1 MPRHRFLLDEAASK
15 LMGKSYREARINT
28 TSALTQTRLFQLS
41 SDQGA
46 REMSEQMLLPH
57 RRQRGLLPPTRQT
70 GHTHTSHACAHSHI
84 SEEPNCL
91 LNPEPSD
98 FLV

>member
-28 TSALTQTRLFQLS
+28 TSALTQTRLFLLS

-57 RRQRGLLPPTRQT
+57 RRQKGLLPPTRQT
-70 GHTHTSHACAHSHI
+70 GHTRHTHVHTHI
-84 SEEPNCL
+84 YL
-91 LNPEPSD
+91 RNPT
-98 FLV
+98 VC